1 MFKRIREE
9 VDTFFTRDPAAKS
22 RLEVYLCYPGFH
34 AIIMHRLS
42 NWLWHKK
49 LHTLP
54 RFISYLTRA
63 LTGIEI
69 HPGATI
75 GKNLFIDHGMG
86 VVIGETARIG
96 DNVTIYHDVTLGGVA
111 PQDSAKGS
119 IRHPQISDNVI
130 IGAGAQVLGP
140 INVGA
145 GAKIGSNAVVVTDV
159 EDNSIMVGIPA
170 RKVIKKDTITDDK
183 FIAYGISAE
192 NGVDSRQL
200 IIDRL
205 IKEVTELNKRLNQ
218 IEGRDEDANKSAE
231 SWVI

>member
-1 MFKRIREE
+1 MFNRIREE
-9 VDTFFTRDPAAKS
+9 VETFFTRDPAAKS

-34 AIIMHRLS
+34 ALILHRLS

-49 LHTLP
+49 LYTLP
-54 RFISYLTRA
+54 RFISYLGRA
-63 LTGIEI
+63 ITGIEI

-96 DNVTIYHDVTLGGVA
+96 NNVTIYHDVTLGGVA

-119 IRHPQISDNVI
+119 IRHPQIADNVI

-140 INVGA
+140 INVA
-145 GAKIGSNAVVVTDV
+145 EGAKIGSNAVVVSDV
-159 EDNSIMVGIPA
+159 EAHSIVVGIPA
-170 RKVIKKDTITDDK
+170 RKVVKKDANANEAFMPYATSGANEI
-183 FIAYGISAE
+183 
-192 NGVDSRQL
+192 DSRQL

-218 IEGRDEDANKSAE
+218 IEGKDEDANKSAE